1 MVFKIFSLSSIF
13 MVIVQ
18 KCRTKTEKKRNMNH
32 RLYLAVSVSFSSE
45 AASIN
50 HNTSVLIRHPA
61 NIHYVQISHP
71 PKRLQNI

>member
-1 MVFKIFSLSSIF
+1 
-13 MVIVQ
+13 
-18 KCRTKTEKKRNMNH
+18 MNH